1 MTRISHEKDT
11 IVASFTSHAEAE
23 AAVKALATAG
33 VEMGS
38 LSVIGKGYH
47 TDEHV
52 VGFYNIGDRMMFW
65 GKNGAFW
72 GAIWG
77 WLMTGL
83 MITVPG
89 FGPVMVLGYLAAVVL
104 SAVEGAVVVGGLS
117 ALGAA
122 LYSIG
127 VPKDSILNYESTLEA
142 DGFLV
147 MAHGS
152 AEEVARAKAVLQ
164 PLQAGEMPHHAAA
177 NLPA

>member
-1 MTRISHEKDT
+1 MAQPNHDKDT
-11 IVASFTSHAEAE
+11 IVASFGTHAEAE

-33 VEMGS
+33 IEMGT

-52 VGFYNIGDRMMFW
+52 TGFYNIGDRMMFW

-83 MITVPG
+83 MVTVPG

-104 SAVEGAVVVGGLS
+104 SAVEGALVVGGLS

-122 LYSIG
+122 LYSLG
-127 VPKDSILNYESTLEA
+127 VPKDSILNYESTLQA

-147 MAHGS
+147 MAHGT
-152 AEEVARAKAVLQ
+152 AAEVAKAKAILQ
-164 PLQAGEMPHHAAA
+164 PLQSGEIPHHLAGVAA
-177 NLPA
+177 

>member
-1 MTRISHEKDT
+1 MAQPNHDKDT
-11 IVASFTSHAEAE
+11 IVASFGTHAEAE

-33 VEMGS
+33 IEMGT

-52 VGFYNIGDRMMFW
+52 TGFYNIGDRMMFW

-83 MITVPG
+83 MVTVPG

-104 SAVEGAVVVGGLS
+104 SAVEGALVVGGLS

-122 LYSIG
+122 LYSLG
-127 VPKDSILNYESTLEA
+127 VPKDSILNYESTLQA

-147 MAHGS
+147 MAHGT
-152 AEEVARAKAVLQ
+152 AAEVAKAKAILQ
-164 PLQAGEMPHHAAA
+164 PLQSGEIPHHLAAVA
-177 NLPA
+177 A